1 MQFHIRKSTYV
12 KCPWTVLT
20 QFTLGSVIQQNSHS
34 SLDQKQ
40 MYIKKIIDWQ
50 IEGSGLDVACVEII
64 LKFRCN
70 ITQAQ
75 WNVPQKKNDWIK
87 NESKSE
93 WIKLRWI
100 KDEMYHRKVTTEIPH
115 RDVSSWN
122 VVGWQGNTKNLKS
135 PKITMFSANCE
146 PQFPSH
152 VRWHVQNTY
161 MRVHV
166 TNTVGTSILG
176 VFLNQNEVQKLNKS
190 VKNIL
195 NRRQSS

>member
-75 WNVPQKKNDWIK
+75 WNVPQKKKMIESK
-87 NESKSE
+87 MSQKANESN
-93 WIKLRWI
+93 W
-100 KDEMYHRKVTTEIPH
+100 DESKMKC
-115 RDVSSWN
+115 
-122 VVGWQGNTKNLKS
+122 
-135 PKITMFSANCE
+135 ITG
-146 PQFPSH
+146 
-152 VRWHVQNTY
+152 R
-161 MRVHV
+161 
-166 TNTVGTSILG
+166 
-176 VFLNQNEVQKLNKS
+176 
-190 VKNIL
+190 
-195 NRRQSS
+195 